1 MVEQVNKLIFNT
13 LCAGRDIYIPQV
25 GSLVVRRISSSL
37 QSSKRLVPPRYRVTL
52 TGEQR
57 GESLVEIIAQSANV
71 TTERAEDI
79 CRQWLNAVKREG
91 VVTIE
96 DVGHIEDKSFNISP
110 QLHNILNPHSL
121 EPIVLKPRTNWGVVA
136 SLVATL
142 IGIAGVIAWQL
153 LPAKAV
159 VETQDAPMVVE
170 VEKSDSVVEQSV
182 VVEPVQAVEPEI
194 EVVAEVVEPAPAAVA
209 PEPEIGT
216 LTKGKSYI
224 VWGVYSHIEN
234 ARKYKELVESRYH
247 DISCAIYHYKNNTLY
262 MVALAQTDTRSEA
275 LGVTR
280 SLKERGKFFEQL
292 WVCTL

>member
-1 MVEQVNKLIFNT
+1 
-13 LCAGRDIYIPQV
+13 
-25 GSLVVRRISSSL
+25 
-37 QSSKRLVPPRYRVTL
+37 
-52 TGEQR
+52 
-57 GESLVEIIAQSANV
+57 LVEIIAQSANV
-71 TTERAEDI
+71 TAERAEDI
-79 CRQWLNAVKREG
+79 YRQWLNAVKREG

-96 DVGHIEDKSFNISP
+96 GVGHIEDKSFNISP

-136 SLVATL
+136 SVVLTL

-182 VVEPVQAVEPEI
+182 FEPVQAVEPEI
-194 EVVAEVVEPAPAAVA
+194 EVVAEVVEPAPVA
-209 PEPEIGT
+209 PEPEIAT

-224 VWGVYSHIEN
+224 VWGVYSQIEN
-234 ARKYKELVESRYH
+234 ARKYKELVESRYQ

-275 LGVTR
+275 LGITR

>member
-1 MVEQVNKLIFNT
+1 MVEQVNKLIYNT

-25 GSLVVRRISSSL
+25 GSLVVRCISSSL

-79 CRQWLNAVKREG
+79 YRQWLNAVKREG

-121 EPIVLKPRTNWGVVA
+121 EPIILKPRTNWGVVA

-142 IGIAGVIAWQL
+142 IGVAGVIAWLL

-194 EVVAEVVEPAPAAVA
+194 EVVAEVVEPASAAVA

-224 VWGVYSHIEN
+224 VWGVYSQIEN
-234 ARKYKELVESRYH
+234 ARKYKELVESRYQ

-275 LGVTR
+275 LGITR

-292 WVCTL
+292 WICTL